1 MNEHRY
7 YVYIMAS
14 RSRTLYIGF
23 TSTLEIRVHQ
33 HKEDVYDGF
42 SKQYQCHRLV
52 YFECHDDVQRA
63 IGREKQ
69 LKRWSRIKKLAL
81 IERDNPAWHDLS
93 ENWGKPIEPW
103 REPAGLSTPAL
114 HASGR
119 DDSSELIQ
127 AQKTN
132 TDICLP

>member
-1 MNEHRY
+1 MSEHRY

-23 TSTLEIRVHQ
+23 TSALEIRVHQ

-52 YFECHDDVQRA
+52 YFECHDDVQCA

-69 LKRWSRIKKLAL
+69 LKRWSRSKKIAL
-81 IERDNPAWHDLS
+81 ITQTNPGWADLS
-93 ENWGKPIEPW
+93 EDWGNPIKPW
-103 REPAGLSTPAL
+103 REPAGLSTPL
-114 HASGR
+114 RSGR
-119 DDSSELIQ
+119 DDGSELIQ

-132 TDICLP
+132 TDNCLP